1 MQKAAEDLKRQQ
13 EEAAAEK
20 KAYIEKLVPK
30 LSIDGLSDGIYNK
43 WNAVTYRLFS
53 ILLEFV
59 LDTRYACIP

>member
-30 LSIDGLSDGIYNK
+30 LSIDGLSDGI
-43 WNAVTYRLFS
+43 
-53 ILLEFV
+53 
-59 LDTRYACIP
+59 